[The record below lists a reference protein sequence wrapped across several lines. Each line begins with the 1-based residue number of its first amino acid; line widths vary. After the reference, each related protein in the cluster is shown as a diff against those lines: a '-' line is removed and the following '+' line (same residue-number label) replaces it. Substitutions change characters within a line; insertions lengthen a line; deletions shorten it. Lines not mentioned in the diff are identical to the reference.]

1 MAVNVQAWRIFTPLL
16 HEIDDQKPPVVPYPF
31 GSLYPPGFQ
40 YWSAGMHHTERRI
53 IVFVLCV

>member
-40 YWSAGMHHTERRI
+40 YWSAGMQTPTLSAEE
-53 IVFVLCV
+53 